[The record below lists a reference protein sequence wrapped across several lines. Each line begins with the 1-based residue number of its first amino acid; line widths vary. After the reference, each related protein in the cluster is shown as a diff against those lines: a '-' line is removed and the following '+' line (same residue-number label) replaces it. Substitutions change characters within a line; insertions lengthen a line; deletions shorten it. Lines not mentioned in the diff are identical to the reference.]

1 MWLSK
6 YFVYFVIFSCMG
18 WIYESIYCTLRA
30 GKWENR
36 GFLYG
41 PLCPIYGAG
50 GVGITIIYDLI
61 AAHGDGGNFKWWQI
75 FLVAFFGSIVLEYVT
90 SWTLEK
96 LFHAYWWDYHDKP
109 LNINGRVCFFY
120 SLGFG
125 VAGLLVIYYIAPFT
139 RWMTGWISPILYEL
153 FGLIFMA
160 LVAIDTTLTVSAL
173 TDFSHNVVSLE
184 NSLNKRMD
192 EFFNGVFEKK
202 ALASE
207 RIEDRKLEAA
217 QAVEAAKQNAETRRM
232 AEKARQEERE
242 RLSRENI
249 AQLVD
254 SMGMLRKSALKR
266 VKGYR
271 HPKVE
276 KSHMEFFFN
285 ELEDRLNRRRNK

>member
-50 GVGITIIYDLI
+50 GAGITIIYDLVT
-61 AAHGDGGNFKWWQI
+61 ANGAVFKWWQI
-75 FLVAFFGSIVLEYVT
+75 FLVAFLGSIVLEYVT
-90 SWTLEK
+90 SWALEK

-109 LNINGRVCFFY
+109 LNINGRVCFPY
-120 SLGFG
+120 SVGFG
-125 VAGLLVIYYIAPFT
+125 IAGLLVIYYIAPFT
-139 RWMTGWISPILYEL
+139 KWLTHWMNPIMYEL

-173 TDFSHNVVSLE
+173 TDFSNNIVNLE
-184 NSLNKRMD
+184 DSLNKRMD

-202 ALASE
+202 AQASE
-207 RIEDRKLEAA
+207 IIEDKKSEAA
-217 QAVEAAKQNAETRRM
+217 LAMENAKQSAELRYQT
-232 AEKARQEERE
+232 ERE
-242 RLSRENI
+242 RLSREKVE
-249 AQLVD
+249 QLVNN
-254 SMGMLRKSALKR
+254 MGIFRKSALRR

-276 KSHMEFFFN
+276 KSHMEVFIK
-285 ELEDRLNRRRNK
+285 ELEQRLNLKNKSR

>member
-50 GVGITIIYDLI
+50 GAGITIIYDLVT
-61 AAHGDGGNFKWWQI
+61 ANGAVFKWWQI

-90 SWTLEK
+90 SWALEK

-109 LNINGRVCFFY
+109 LNINGRVCFPY
-120 SLGFG
+120 SVGFG
-125 VAGLLVIYYIAPFT
+125 IAGLLVIYYIAPFT
-139 RWMTGWISPILYEL
+139 KWLTHWMNPIMYEL

-173 TDFSHNVVSLE
+173 TDFSNNIVNLE
-184 NSLNKRMD
+184 DSLNKRMD

-202 ALASE
+202 AQASE
-207 RIEDRKLEAA
+207 IIEDKKNEAA
-217 QAVEAAKQNAETRRM
+217 LAMENAKQSAELRYQT
-232 AEKARQEERE
+232 ERE
-242 RLSRENI
+242 RLSREKVE
-249 AQLVD
+249 QLVNN
-254 SMGMLRKSALKR
+254 MGLFRKSALRR

-276 KSHMEFFFN
+276 KSHMEVFIK
-285 ELEDRLNRRRNK
+285 ELEQRLNLKNKSR

>member
-1 MWLSK
+1 
-6 YFVYFVIFSCMG
+6 
-18 WIYESIYCTLRA
+18 
-30 GKWENR
+30 
-36 GFLYG
+36 
-41 PLCPIYGAG
+41 
-50 GVGITIIYDLI
+50 
-61 AAHGDGGNFKWWQI
+61 
-75 FLVAFFGSIVLEYVT
+75 
-90 SWTLEK
+90 
-96 LFHAYWWDYHDKP
+96 
-109 LNINGRVCFFY
+109 
-120 SLGFG
+120 
-125 VAGLLVIYYIAPFT
+125 
-139 RWMTGWISPILYEL
+139 
-153 FGLIFMA
+153 MA

-217 QAVEAAKQNAETRRM
+217 QAVEAAKQTAETRRM